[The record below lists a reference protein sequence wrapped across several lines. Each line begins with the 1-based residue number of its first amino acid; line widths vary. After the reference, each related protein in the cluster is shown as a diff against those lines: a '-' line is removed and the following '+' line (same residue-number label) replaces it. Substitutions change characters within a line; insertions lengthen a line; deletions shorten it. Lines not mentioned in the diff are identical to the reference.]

1 VLALD
6 IDGSLRSHSR
16 VQLSA
21 HRGQAIGR
29 PDRRAG
35 EAGRTERVLGRFDLA
50 ATGRPPSMRIYTR
63 RNALVGWFVIRAT
76 RRKVRKRLGRAG
88 NGRRRGMLA
97 GAGLAAA
104 AATVAVYVRRGN
116 GEQGDAPG

>member
-1 VLALD
+1 
-6 IDGSLRSHSR
+6 
-16 VQLSA
+16 
-21 HRGQAIGR
+21 
-29 PDRRAG
+29 
-35 EAGRTERVLGRFDLA
+35 
-50 ATGRPPSMRIYTR
+50 MRIYTR

-76 RRKVRKRLGRAG
+76 RRKVRKRLGRDG